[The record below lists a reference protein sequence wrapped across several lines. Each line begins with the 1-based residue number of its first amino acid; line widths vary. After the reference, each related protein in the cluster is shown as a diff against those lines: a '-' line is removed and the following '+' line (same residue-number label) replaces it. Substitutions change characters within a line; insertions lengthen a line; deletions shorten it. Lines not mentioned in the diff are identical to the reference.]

1 MPREGGMDGIA
12 SVALLKGRHKLSVGG
27 TIGPEGVI
35 AVRRRSRSSL
45 SAQRRRGCNM
55 WNFECYT

>member
-1 MPREGGMDGIA
+1 MDGIA